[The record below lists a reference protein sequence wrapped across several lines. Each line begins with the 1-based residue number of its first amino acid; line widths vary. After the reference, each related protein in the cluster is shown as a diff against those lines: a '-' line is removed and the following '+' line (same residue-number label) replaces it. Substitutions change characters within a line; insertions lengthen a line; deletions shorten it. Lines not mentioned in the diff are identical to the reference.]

1 MSDGLA
7 IIDGY
12 ARARQLTRL
21 HSKSFYFSSIALFG
35 ARRRAAFAL
44 YAFCRR
50 LDDLVDG
57 DNAGDGSVAVVSS
70 APGSLALRLALA
82 RAAVSALYDGGVNGA
97 LQHQGLPWRPQ
108 ELAAF
113 HDTIERFHIPQEPFQ
128 ELINGMEM
136 DLTKSRYQ
144 TFDELSLYCYRA
156 AGVVGLMMTHVLGFD
171 DAACLPYAA
180 DLGIAMQLTNVLR
193 DVKEDWHRGRLYLP
207 LDELARFG
215 LDERDIELFSSGDV
229 AARHGSSKWVR
240 WRELMAFQVAR
251 ARGLYEQSNRG
262 VSNLTGFGSRQVVR
276 LMSGVYGSILNVVEH
291 QQDDVF
297 ARRAR
302 VTTGGK
308 VRIALN
314 VLFTGHA

>member
-7 IIDGY
+7 VVDGY

-57 DNAGDGSVAVVSS
+57 DNAGDGSVAAVSS
-70 APGSLALRLALA
+70 SPEALAARLSLA
-82 RAAVSALYDGGVNGA
+82 RAAVSALYGGENGA
-97 LQHQGLPWRPQ
+97 LQQRELPWSPG

-113 HDTIERFHIPQEPFQ
+113 RDTIERFQIPEQPFQ

-136 DLTKSRYQ
+136 DLTQSRYQ
-144 TFDELSLYCYRA
+144 TFAELSLYCYRA
-156 AGVVGLMMTHVLGFD
+156 AGVVGLMMTHLLGFD
-171 DAACLPYAA
+171 DAGCLPYAA
-180 DLGIAMQLTNVLR
+180 DLGLAMQLTNVLR
-193 DVKEDWHRGRLYLP
+193 DVKEDWVRGRVYLP
-207 LDELARFG
+207 LEELGGFG
-215 LDERDIELFSSGDV
+215 LGENDLETFSLGNV
-229 AARHGSSKWVR
+229 AAQHGSPQWLK

-251 ARGLYEQSNRG
+251 TRSFYERANRG
-262 VSNLTGFGSRQVVR
+262 VPHLTGFGSKRVVQ
-276 LMSGVYGSILNVVEH
+276 LMSGVYGSILNVIEA
-291 QQDDVF
+291 QRDDVF
-297 ARRAR
+297 TRRAR

-308 VRIALN
+308 VRIAAK
-314 VLFTGHA
+314 VLLTGRA